1 MQVHVKNTGRCR
13 ELLQPGAQVWLEPAE
28 GPRKTAFS
36 LIAVQKGE
44 RLVNIDSQAPNRVTE
59 EALLDGRLL
68 LPGIGQAGIVM
79 REKTFGNS
87 RFDFYLE
94 GNGRRGYLEIKG
106 ATLEENEICRFPDA
120 PTERGTRHLREL
132 IQVKEQGMEAAVLFV
147 IQMESV
153 RYLVPNDST
162 DPAFGD
168 ALREAA
174 AAGVAI
180 LARECEVKPG
190 QLVLGREVPVFPF
203 GGPGQT
209 SGNLLW

>member
-1 MQVHVKNTGRCR
+1 
-13 ELLQPGAQVWLEPAE
+13 
-28 GPRKTAFS
+28 
-36 LIAVQKGE
+36 
-44 RLVNIDSQAPNRVTE
+44 
-59 EALLDGRLL
+59 
-68 LPGIGQAGIVM
+68 
-79 REKTFGNS
+79 
-87 RFDFYLE
+87 
-94 GNGRRGYLEIKG
+94 
-106 ATLEENEICRFPDA
+106 
-120 PTERGTRHLREL
+120 
-132 IQVKEQGMEAAVLFV
+132 MEAAVLFV